1 MKHLHRIVAAGLLLL
16 ASAAGSPSAGQNS
29 SARNLPPAE
38 DMELARALLEQLIE
52 IDTTDT
58 ERGDNTRAAQAMA
71 DALLDAGLPAEDVQ
85 VLVPDGFPTKGN
97 LVARL
102 RGSNPDAA
110 PILLLAHIDVVEA
123 LPEDWSPDIHPFD
136 FMERDG
142 YFYGRGTSDD
152 KDECAI
158 HTANLIRLHREGFV
172 PDRDIVIGLTAD
184 EEGGTRNGV
193 QFLLEEHRGLIDA
206 AFALNEGGGG
216 MEREG
221 RKVSNNVQSAEKV
234 YQSFDFAAR
243 NPGGHSSL
251 PVKKNAIYELSQAL
265 LAVQEVEFPVML
277 NEVTEEFF
285 DRSAELIGGEI
296 GEAMRRVAA
305 DPDDAG
311 ALAVLSRQPAYNAR
325 LRTTCVA
332 TQIEGGHA
340 ENALPQLARANVN
353 CRLLPDH
360 DPADVAK
367 ALQALVDPFGVTVEP
382 KAEARP
388 SPPSPL
394 TDEVLGAITRITE
407 QMWPGVPVLPV
418 MSTGATD
425 GLYLRN
431 AGIPVYGVSGIFGD
445 MDDVRAHGRD
455 ERIRID
461 HFHEGQEFLYR
472 LVKALAGVPR
482 RRRAA

>member
-1 MKHLHRIVAAGLLLL
+1 MSMKLVSLILTTVVLAVLAGCSPLAAQTGAAG
-16 ASAAGSPSAGQNS
+16 NM
-29 SARNLPPAE
+29 PPAR

-71 DALLDAGLPAEDVQ
+71 DALLDAGLPAQDVQ

-102 RGSNPDAA
+102 RGSDPNAA
-110 PILLLAHIDVVEA
+110 PILLLAHLDVVEA
-123 LPEDWSPDIHPFD
+123 LPEDWSPDIHPFE
-136 FMERDG
+136 FMEQGG
-142 YFYGRGTSDD
+142 YFYGRGASDD

-172 PDRDIVIGLTAD
+172 PDRDIVIALTAD
-184 EEGGTRNGV
+184 EESGTRNGV

-206 AFALNEGGGG
+206 GFALNEGGGG

-221 RKVSNNVQSAEKV
+221 RKVSNNVQGAEKV

-265 LAVQEVEFPVML
+265 LAVQEYEFPVML

-285 DRSAELIGGEI
+285 DRSAELIGGET

-332 TQIEGGHA
+332 TRIEGGHA

-360 DPADVAK
+360 DPAEVAK
-367 ALQALVDPFGVTVEP
+367 ALQALVDPFGVTVAP

-407 QMWPGVPVLPV
+407 EMWPGVPVLPT

-445 MDDVRAHGRD
+445 MGDIRAHGQD

-472 LVKALAGVPR
+472 LVKALAG
-482 RRRAA
+482 AE

>member
-1 MKHLHRIVAAGLLLL
+1 MKRLVSLILTTVVPTVFAGGAPLAAQAGAAG
-16 ASAAGSPSAGQNS
+16 NM
-29 SARNLPPAE
+29 PPAQ
-38 DMELARALLEQLIE
+38 DIELARDLLEQLIE

-102 RGSNPDAA
+102 RGSNPNAA

-123 LPEDWSPDIHPFD
+123 LPEDWSPDIHPFE

-221 RKVSNNVQSAEKV
+221 RKVSNNVQGAEKV

-265 LAVQEVEFPVML
+265 LAVQEVRVPGHVE
-277 NEVTEEFF
+277 
-285 DRSAELIGGEI
+285 RSHRGVLRSFG
-296 GEAMRRVAA
+296 RA
-305 DPDDAG
+305 D
-311 ALAVLSRQPAYNAR
+311 
-325 LRTTCVA
+325 
-332 TQIEGGHA
+332 
-340 ENALPQLARANVN
+340 
-353 CRLLPDH
+353 
-360 DPADVAK
+360 
-367 ALQALVDPFGVTVEP
+367 
-382 KAEARP
+382 
-388 SPPSPL
+388 
-394 TDEVLGAITRITE
+394 
-407 QMWPGVPVLPV
+407 
-418 MSTGATD
+418 
-425 GLYLRN
+425 
-431 AGIPVYGVSGIFGD
+431 
-445 MDDVRAHGRD
+445 
-455 ERIRID
+455 
-461 HFHEGQEFLYR
+461 
-472 LVKALAGVPR
+472 R
-482 RRRAA
+482 RRDR

>member
-1 MKHLHRIVAAGLLLL
+1 MSMKRLVSLILTTVVLTVFAGGSPLAAQTGAAG
-16 ASAAGSPSAGQNS
+16 NM
-29 SARNLPPAE
+29 PPAR
-38 DMELARALLEQLIE
+38 DIELARALLEQLIE

-71 DALLDAGLPAEDVQ
+71 DALLDAGLPAQDVQ

-102 RGSNPDAA
+102 RGSNPNAA
-110 PILLLAHIDVVEA
+110 PILLLAHLDVVEA
-123 LPEDWSPDIHPFD
+123 LPEDWSPDIHPFE
-136 FMERDG
+136 FMGRDG
-142 YFYGRGTSDD
+142 YFYGRGASDD

-172 PDRDIVIGLTAD
+172 PDRDIVIALTAD

-221 RKVSNNVQSAEKV
+221 RKVSNNVQGAEKV

-265 LAVQEVEFPVML
+265 LAVREVEFPVML

-367 ALQALVDPFGVTVEP
+367 ALQALVDPFGVTVAP

-407 QMWPGVPVLPV
+407 EMWPGVPVLPT

-445 MDDVRAHGRD
+445 MGDIRAHGRD

-472 LVKALAGVPR
+472 LVKALAG
-482 RRRAA
+482 AE

>member
-1 MKHLHRIVAAGLLLL
+1 MSMKRLVSLILTTVVLTVFAGGSPLAAQTGAAG
-16 ASAAGSPSAGQNS
+16 NM
-29 SARNLPPAE
+29 PPAR
-38 DMELARALLEQLIE
+38 DIELARDLLEQLIE

-71 DALLDAGLPAEDVQ
+71 DALLDAGVPAEDVQ

-102 RGSNPDAA
+102 RGSNPNAA
-110 PILLLAHIDVVEA
+110 PILLLAHLDVVEA
-123 LPEDWSPDIHPFD
+123 LPEDWSPDIHPFE
-136 FMERDG
+136 FMGRDG
-142 YFYGRGTSDD
+142 YFYGRGASDD

-172 PDRDIVIGLTAD
+172 PDRDIVIALTAD

-221 RKVSNNVQSAEKV
+221 RKVSNNVQGAEKV

-265 LAVQEVEFPVML
+265 LAVREVEFPVML

-367 ALQALVDPFGVTVEP
+367 ALQALVDPFGVTVAP

-407 QMWPGVPVLPV
+407 EMWPGVPVLPT

-445 MDDVRAHGRD
+445 MGDIRAHGQD

-472 LVKALAGVPR
+472 LVKALAG
-482 RRRAA
+482 AE

>member
-1 MKHLHRIVAAGLLLL
+1 MSMKRFASLILTTVVPTVFAGGAPLAAQAGAAG
-16 ASAAGSPSAGQNS
+16 NM
-29 SARNLPPAE
+29 PPAQ
-38 DMELARALLEQLIE
+38 DIELARDLLEQLIE

-102 RGSNPDAA
+102 RGSNPNAA

-123 LPEDWSPDIHPFD
+123 LPEDWSPDIHPFE

-158 HTANLIRLHREGFV
+158 HTANLIRLHREGFI

-221 RKVSNNVQSAEKV
+221 RKVSNNVQGAEKV

-265 LAVQEVEFPVML
+265 LAVQEYEFQVML

-407 QMWPGVPVLPV
+407 EMWPGVPVLPT

-445 MDDVRAHGRD
+445 MGDIRAHGQD

-472 LVKALAGVPR
+472 LVKALAG
-482 RRRAA
+482 AE

>member
-1 MKHLHRIVAAGLLLL
+1 MKHLRPIVVAGLLLL
-16 ASAAGSPSAGQNS
+16 ASTASSPLSGQNPG
-29 SARNLPPAE
+29 ARNLPPAE
-38 DMELARALLEQLIE
+38 DMQLARALLEQLIE

-71 DALLDAGLPAEDVQ
+71 DALLDAGLPPEDVQ
-85 VLVPDGFPTKGN
+85 VLVPDDFPTKGN

-102 RGSNPDAA
+102 RGKNPNAA

-123 LPEDWSPDIHPFD
+123 LPEDWSADIHPFE
-136 FMERDG
+136 FKERDG

-172 PDRDIVIGLTAD
+172 PDRDIVIALTAD

-193 QFLLEEHRGLIDA
+193 QFLLEEHRELIDA

-221 RKVSNNVQSAEKV
+221 RKVSNNVQGAEKV

-265 LAVQEVEFPVML
+265 LAVQEYEFPVML

-285 DRSAELIGGEI
+285 DRAAELIGGET

-305 DPDDAG
+305 DPDGAG

-360 DPADVAK
+360 DSAEVAK
-367 ALQALVDPFGVTVEP
+367 ALRDLVDPFGVTVAP
-382 KAEARP
+382 KAEATP

-407 QMWPGVPVLPV
+407 EMWPGVPVLPV

-445 MDDVRAHGRD
+445 MDDIRAHGRD

-472 LVKALAGVPR
+472 LVKVLAGEG
-482 RRRAA
+482 